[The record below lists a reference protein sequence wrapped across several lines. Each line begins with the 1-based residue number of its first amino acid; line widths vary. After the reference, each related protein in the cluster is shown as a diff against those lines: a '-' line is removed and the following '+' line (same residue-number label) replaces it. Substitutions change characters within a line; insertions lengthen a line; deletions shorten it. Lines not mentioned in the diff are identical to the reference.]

1 MNPIAEEIASYLG
14 CSENEEAIA
23 HYGVK
28 RRSGR
33 YPWGSGENPYQR
45 SADFLARVE
54 SLAKDG
60 KSEKDIAKELGMTTT
75 DLRMQVRVAKHE
87 RRALEAD
94 RARSL
99 REDGLS
105 LQEIANK
112 MGYANDSSIRSLLN
126 ENTAV
131 NKNRANVTAETI
143 AKELEK
149 KNMIDVGVG
158 VEKELGVTESTLKE
172 ALFILETKG
181 YQVYGIGLQQTTNP
195 KQQTITT
202 IVAKDGFDQKYAYNH
217 TEEIASLRDY
227 HSKDGGLSFK
237 TTQYPASVDSKRV
250 MIEYGDQGGSA
261 KDGVI
266 ELRRGVE
273 DLDLGASHYAQVR
286 ILVDGTHYLKG
297 MAIYADD
304 LPDGV
309 DIRFNTNKP
318 TGTPKEKVMKG
329 VKEDPDNPFGAAI
342 KANGQSYYIGK
353 DGKEHLGAINKIKEE
368 GDWDKMSKN
377 LSSQFLSKQPMKLI
391 RQQLDLTY
399 KDQVAELDEIMSL
412 TNPTV
417 KKKLLLEFANNCDGA
432 ATHLKAAAFPRQTT
446 QVILPLTKIKDNEV
460 YAPNYKNG
468 ETLALVRYPHGGTFE
483 IPIVTVNNKNAQG
496 KSVITNAVKDAI
508 GISPKTAERL
518 SGADFD
524 GDQVICI
531 PVTSKSNIK
540 STPILDDLKGFD
552 PKTAYPYREGM
563 KVMTEEYKQKQ
574 MGMVSNLIND
584 MTLKGANEKE
594 IARAVRHSMVV
605 IDAAKHKLDYTQ
617 SEKDNGIAELK
628 QKWQGRVDPVTGR
641 VSTGA
646 STLISRKGQ
655 TIQMPET
662 KGSGRINPETGE
674 VEYKLSG
681 RTYVDKKTGAIKEA
695 TKDVK
700 LLSAVPD
707 AHILSSGTAQEE
719 AYADYVNNTKA
730 LANKARKLYLSTG
743 NLEKKPEAAKKYEA
757 EVFSL
762 NSKLNIAAK
771 NAPRER
777 RAIAIANSQ
786 VKAKVQA
793 NPELQNDKKEL
804 KKQKQIAITTARQLV
819 GADSKGSKI
828 DITPK
833 EWEAI
838 QEGAISDSKLTQIL
852 RYTDTNTVRA
862 MAMPRTMTTLSTAKV
877 SKVKAMAKSGY
888 TLAEIADSLGVS
900 TSTVSKYIAE

>member
-33 YPWGSGENPYQR
+33 YPWGSGENPYQH

-54 SLAKDG
+54 SLAKEG

-105 LQEIANK
+105 LQEIADK
-112 MGYANDSSIRSLLN
+112 MGYTNDSSVRSLLN

-131 NKNRANVTAETI
+131 NKNRANVTAELL

-149 KNMIDVGVG
+149 KNMIDVGAG
-158 VEKELGVTESTLKE
+158 VEHELGVTNSTLKE

-202 IVAKDGFDQKYAYNH
+202 VLAKDGFDQKYAYNH
-217 TEEIASLRDY
+217 TDEIASLKDY

-237 TTQYPASVDSKRV
+237 TTQYPVSVDGKRV

-273 DLDLGASHYAQVR
+273 DLDLGNSHYAQVR

-318 TGTPKEKVMKG
+318 TGTPREKVMKDI
-329 VKEDPDNPFGAAI
+329 KEDPDNPFGAAI

-399 KDQVAELDEIMSL
+399 KDQVSELDDIMSL

-432 ATHLKAAAFPRQTT
+432 ATHLKAVAFPRQTT

-524 GDQVICI
+524 GDQVVCI
-531 PVTSKSNIK
+531 PVTSKANIK
-540 STPILDDLKGFD
+540 SSPILDDLKGFD

-563 KVMTEEYKQKQ
+563 KVMTKEYTQKQ
-574 MGMVSNLIND
+574 MGMVSNLITD

-628 QKWQGRVDPVTGR
+628 QKWQGRVDPITGK
-641 VSTGA
+641 SSIGA

-662 KGSGRINPETGE
+662 KGSGKINPDTGE

-695 TKDVK
+695 TRDVK
-700 LLSAVPD
+700 LLSAIPD

-719 AYADYVNNTKA
+719 AYADYVNKTKA
-730 LANKARKLYLSTG
+730 LANKARKLYLAEG
-743 NLEKKPEAAKKYEA
+743 NLERKPEAAKKYED
-757 EVFSL
+757 EVASL
-762 NSKLNIAAK
+762 NAKLNTAAK

-777 RAIAIANSQ
+777 RAIALANSQ

-804 KKQKQIAITTARQLV
+804 KKQKQIAITSARQLV

>member
-14 CSENEEAIA
+14 CSEYEEAVV
-23 HYGVK
+23 HYGMK
-28 RRSGR
+28 YRSGR
-33 YPWGSGENPYQR
+33 YPYGSGENPYQH
-45 SADFLARVE
+45 SGDFLARVE
-54 SLAKDG
+54 QLQG
-60 KSEKDIAKELGMTTT
+60 KGLSEKEVAEAMKMTTT

-105 LQEIANK
+105 LQEIANR
-112 MGYANDSSIRSLLN
+112 MGYTSDSSIRSLLN
-126 ENTAV
+126 ENTSI

-149 KNMIDVGVG
+149 KNMIDVGAG

-195 KQQTITT
+195 KQQTITR
-202 IVAKDGFDQKYAYNH
+202 IIAKEGFDQKYAYNH
-217 TEEIASLRDY
+217 TDEIASLKDY
-227 HSKDGGLSFK
+227 HSKDGGLTFK
-237 TTQYPASVDSKRV
+237 TTQYPASVDGKRV
-250 MIEYGDQGGSA
+250 MIEYGDQGGSL

-273 DLDLGASHYAQVR
+273 DLDLGNSHYAQVR

-318 TGTPKEKVMKG
+318 SGTPKEKVMKG
-329 VKEDPDNPFGAAI
+329 IKEDPDNPFGAVI
-342 KANGQSYYIGK
+342 KANGQSYYVGK
-353 DGKEHLGAINKIKEE
+353 DGKEHLGAVNKIKEE

-391 RQQLDLTY
+391 NQQLDLTY
-399 KDQVAELDEIMSL
+399 KDRAAELDDIMSL

-417 KKKLLLEFANNCDGA
+417 KKKLLLEFANECDGA
-432 ATHLKAAAFPRQTT
+432 ATHLKAAALPRQTT
-446 QVILPLTKIKDNEV
+446 QVILPLTKIKETEV

-468 ETLALVRYPHGGTFE
+468 ETLALVRYPHAGTFE
-483 IPIVTVNNKNAQG
+483 IPLVTVNNRNAQG
-496 KSVITNAVKDAI
+496 NSVLGNTVRDAI
-508 GISPKTAERL
+508 GINPKVAERL

-531 PVTSKSNIK
+531 PVTSKANIK
-540 STPILDDLKGFD
+540 STHALADLEGFD

-563 KVMTEEYKQKQ
+563 KVMTKSNTQKQ
-574 MGMVSNLIND
+574 MGMISNLITD
-584 MTLKGANEKE
+584 MTLKGAGEKE
-594 IARAVRHSMVV
+594 IARAVKHSMVV
-605 IDAAKHKLDYTQ
+605 IDAAKHELDYVQ

-628 QKWQGRVDPVTGR
+628 KKWQGYVDYETGKT
-641 VSTGA
+641 VSGA
-646 STLISRKGQ
+646 STLISRRKQ
-655 TIQMPET
+655 TIQVPET
-662 KGSGRINPETGE
+662 QGSGRINPETGE
-674 VEYKLSG
+674 VIYKQSN
-681 RTYVDKKTGAIKEA
+681 RTYVDKKTGQIKTA
-695 TKDVK
+695 MKDVK
-700 LLSAVPD
+700 LLTAVPD
-707 AHILSSGTAQEE
+707 ANLISSGTAQER
-719 AYADYVNNTKA
+719 AYANYVNKTKA
-730 LANKARKLYLSTG
+730 LANKARKLYVAEG
-743 NLEKKPEAAKKYEA
+743 NLKRNPEATKKYEA
-757 EVFSL
+757 EVASL
-762 NSKLNIAAK
+762 TSKLNTAAK

-793 NPELQNDKKEL
+793 NPELENDKKEY
-804 KKQKQIAITTARQLV
+804 KRQKQLAITAARQLV
-819 GADSKGSKI
+819 GADSKGTKI
-828 DITPK
+828 DITAK

-838 QEGAISDSKLTQIL
+838 QGGAISDSKLSQIL
-852 RYTDTNTVRA
+852 RYTDTDKVRA
-862 MAMPRTMTTLSTAKV
+862 MAMPKTMTTLSTAKV
-877 SKVKAMAKSGY
+877 SKAKAMANSGY
-888 TLAEIADSLGVS
+888 TLAEIAESLGVS
-900 TSTVSKYIAE
+900 TSTISKYIAE

>member
-33 YPWGSGENPYQR
+33 YPWGSGENPYQH

-54 SLAKDG
+54 SLAKEG
-60 KSEKDIAKELGMTTT
+60 KAEKDIAKELGMTTT

-112 MGYANDSSIRSLLN
+112 MGYTNDSSVRSLLN

-131 NKNRANVTAETI
+131 NKNRANVTAELL

-149 KNMIDVGVG
+149 KNMIDVGAG
-158 VEKELGVTESTLKE
+158 VEHELGVTNSTLKE

-202 IVAKDGFDQKYAYNH
+202 ILAKDGFDQKYAYNH
-217 TEEIASLRDY
+217 TEEIASYGDY

-237 TTQYPASVDSKRV
+237 KTQYPASIDSKRV
-250 MIEYGDQGGSA
+250 MIQYGDQGGSA

-273 DLDLGASHYAQVR
+273 DLDLGNSHYAQVR

-318 TGTPKEKVMKG
+318 TGTPKEKVMKEI
-329 VKEDPDNPFGAAI
+329 KEDPDNPFGAAI

-353 DGKEHLGAINKIKEE
+353 DGKEHLGAINKLKEE

-399 KDQVAELDEIMSL
+399 KDQVAELDDIMSL

-432 ATHLKAAAFPRQTT
+432 ATHLQAAAFPRQTT

-524 GDQVICI
+524 GDQVVCI
-531 PVTSKSNIK
+531 PVTSKANIK

-605 IDAAKHKLDYTQ
+605 IDAYKHKLDYTQ

-628 QKWQGRVDPVTGR
+628 QKWQGRVDPVTGKF
-641 VSTGA
+641 STGA

-655 TIQMPET
+655 SIQMPET
-662 KGSGRINPETGE
+662 KGSGRIDPETGE
-674 VEYKLSG
+674 VVYKLSG
-681 RTYVDKKTGAIKEA
+681 RTYVDKKTGAIVEA

-707 AHILSSGTAQEE
+707 ARILSSGTAQEE
-719 AYADYVNNTKA
+719 AYADYVNKTKA
-730 LANKARKLYLSTG
+730 LANKARKLYLAEG
-743 NLEKKPEAAKKYEA
+743 NLERKPEAAKK
-757 EVFSL
+757 
-762 NSKLNIAAK
+762 
-771 NAPRER
+771 
-777 RAIAIANSQ
+777 
-786 VKAKVQA
+786 
-793 NPELQNDKKEL
+793 
-804 KKQKQIAITTARQLV
+804 
-819 GADSKGSKI
+819 
-828 DITPK
+828 
-833 EWEAI
+833 
-838 QEGAISDSKLTQIL
+838 
-852 RYTDTNTVRA
+852 
-862 MAMPRTMTTLSTAKV
+862 
-877 SKVKAMAKSGY
+877 
-888 TLAEIADSLGVS
+888 
-900 TSTVSKYIAE
+900 

>member
-33 YPWGSGENPYQR
+33 YPWGSGENPYQH

-54 SLAKDG
+54 SLAKEG

-105 LQEIANK
+105 LQEIADK
-112 MGYANDSSIRSLLN
+112 MGYTNDSSIRSLLN
-126 ENTAV
+126 ANTAE
-131 NKNRANVTAETI
+131 NKNRANATAELL

-149 KNMIDVGVG
+149 KNMIDVGAG
-158 VEKELGVTESTLKE
+158 VEHELGVTNSTLKE

-202 IVAKDGFDQKYAYNH
+202 VLAKEGFDQKYAYNH
-217 TEEIASLRDY
+217 TDEIASLKDY

-237 TTQYPASVDSKRV
+237 TTQYPVSVDGKRV

-273 DLDLGASHYAQVR
+273 DLDLGNSHYAQVR

-318 TGTPKEKVMKG
+318 TGTPREKVMKDI
-329 VKEDPDNPFGAAI
+329 KEDPDNPFGAAI

-399 KDQVAELDEIMSL
+399 KDQVAELDDIMSL
-412 TNPTV
+412 TNSTV

-432 ATHLKAAAFPRQTT
+432 ATHLKAVAFPRQTT

-524 GDQVICI
+524 GDQVVCI
-531 PVTSKSNIK
+531 PVTSKANIK
-540 STPILDDLKGFD
+540 SSPILDDLKDFD

-563 KVMTEEYKQKQ
+563 KVMTKEYTQKQ
-574 MGMVSNLIND
+574 MGMVSNLITD

-628 QKWQGRVDPVTGR
+628 QKWQGRVDPITGK
-641 VSTGA
+641 SSIGA

-662 KGSGRINPETGE
+662 KGSGRIDPDTGE
-674 VEYKLSG
+674 VVYKLSG
-681 RTYVDKKTGAIKEA
+681 RTYVDKKTGVVKEA
-695 TKDVK
+695 TRDVK

-707 AHILSSGTAQEE
+707 ARILSSGTAQEE
-719 AYADYVNNTKA
+719 AYADYVNKTKA
-730 LANKARKLYLSTG
+730 LANKARKLYLAEG
-743 NLEKKPEAAKKYEA
+743 NLERKPEAAKKYET
-757 EVFSL
+757 EVDSL
-762 NSKLNIAAK
+762 NAKLNIAAK

-786 VKAKVQA
+786 IKAKVQA
-793 NPELQNDKKEL
+793 NPELQTDKKEL
-804 KKQKQIAITTARQLV
+804 KKQKQIAINTARQLV

-828 DITPK
+828 AITPK

-838 QEGAISDSKLTQIL
+838 QEGAISDSKLTQIF

-877 SKVKAMAKSGY
+877 SKAKAMVKSGY

>member
-14 CSENEEAIA
+14 CSEYEEAIA

-33 YPWGSGENPYQR
+33 YPWGSGENPYQH

-54 SLAKDG
+54 SLTKTG
-60 KSEKDIAKELGMTTT
+60 MSEKEVAEKMGMTTT

-112 MGYANDSSIRSLLN
+112 MGYTNDSSIRSLLN

-131 NKNRANVTAETI
+131 NKNRANVTAEI
-143 AKELEK
+143 LAKELEK
-149 KNMIDVGVG
+149 KNMLDVGAG
-158 VEKELGVTESTLKE
+158 VEHELGVTSSTLKE

-217 TEEIASLRDY
+217 TEEIGSVKDY
-227 HSKDGGLSFK
+227 HSKDGGLTFK
-237 TTQYPASVDSKRV
+237 TTQYPASIDSKRV
-250 MIEYGDQGGSA
+250 MIQYGDQGGSL

-266 ELRRGVE
+266 ELRRGVD
-273 DLDLGASHYAQVR
+273 DLDLGNSHYAQVR

-318 TGTPKEKVMKG
+318 SGTPKEKVMKG
-329 VKEDPDNPFGAAI
+329 IKEDPDNPFGAAI

-353 DGKEHLGAINKIKEE
+353 DGKEHLGAINKLKEE

-391 RQQLDLTY
+391 HQQLDLTY
-399 KDQVAELDEIMSL
+399 KDQVAELDDIMAL

-432 ATHLKAAAFPRQTT
+432 ATHIKAAAFPRQTT
-446 QVILPLTKIKDNEV
+446 QVILPLTKIKENEV

-496 KSVITNAVKDAI
+496 KAIITNAVKDAI
-508 GISPKTAERL
+508 GIHPKVAERL

-524 GDQVICI
+524 GDQVVCI

-540 STPILDDLKGFD
+540 STHALKDLEGFD

-574 MGMVSNLIND
+574 MGMVSNLITD
-584 MTLKGANEKE
+584 MTLKGAGEKE
-594 IARAVRHSMVV
+594 IARAVKHSMVV

-628 QKWQGRVDPVTGR
+628 QKWQGRVNPATGQL
-641 VSTGA
+641 STGA

-655 TIQMPET
+655 TIEVPET
-662 KGSGRINPETGE
+662 QGSGRIDPKTGE
-674 VEYKLSG
+674 VSYKPSG
-681 RTYVDKKTGAIKEA
+681 RTYVDKKTGQIKEA
-695 TKDVK
+695 TKKVK
-700 LLSAVPD
+700 LLEAIPD
-707 AHILSSGTAQEE
+707 AHLVSSGTAQEE
-719 AYADYVNNTKA
+719 AYADYINKTKA
-730 LANKARKLYLSTG
+730 LANKARKLYVSEG
-743 NLEKKPEAAKKYEA
+743 NLKRNPEATKKYEA
-757 EVFSL
+757 EVASL
-762 NSKLNIAAK
+762 TAKLNTAAK

-793 NPELQNDKKEL
+793 NPELETDKKEY
-804 KKQKQIAITTARQLV
+804 KKQKQIAITSARQMV

-828 DITPK
+828 TITPK

-852 RYTDTNTVRA
+852 RYTDTKTIRA
-862 MAMPRTMTTLSTAKV
+862 MAMPKTVNTLSTAKV
-877 SKVKAMAKSGY
+877 SKAKAMANSGY
-888 TLAEIADSLGVS
+888 TLAEIAESLGVS
-900 TSTVSKYIAE
+900 TSTISRYIAE